1 MLHLDRLKETIEG
14 EILDDELSRALYG
27 SGACLYRVRPSA
39 IVRPKTN
46 SDVVRVLEYAARS
59 GLSIT
64 ARGGGTSRTGNEL
77 GAGLILDFLTHMN
90 GILEFDPDRKWI
102 RAQPGIVL
110 SALNEFLKPHNLS
123 FPVDPSTKEFCTL
136 GGMIANNSSGPH
148 AVKYGTTRDYVLS
161 LEVVLGN
168 GEIITTGP
176 VTLTD
181 EEVASRGPFKTLRQ
195 TIYGKIPDI
204 LARYRHALKEERPRT
219 TKDSSGYHLWRV
231 KKDQR
236 LDLTPLLVGS
246 EGTLAVVVSAKLQ
259 LVPIQAQALG
269 GHLYFADLANV
280 GEAIQRILAL
290 SPAMV
295 EIMERRILDLARAQR
310 EEVRPYLPEGT
321 EALLDVEFQGDDLE
335 TLQQRFAELEKSV
348 VSEGKLAVALRV
360 AESKQDMEMF
370 AKLRS
375 ISGPL
380 LNKTS
385 GPARPVAFIEDAAVH
400 PSRLPEYI
408 KGLRACF
415 ARHGVKA
422 GIYGHAGDGNLHTM
436 VFLDLNQEDQ
446 VDKMVTIAEEV
457 YDLVLKLKGTVS
469 GEHGDGRTRSHYLKR
484 QYPRLYSAF
493 AEIKALF
500 DPRNTLNPG
509 IIVTADDNPLPQ
521 HLKSGPHEHVTPVGA
536 FSEIESLESDL
547 AACSGCAKCRA
558 YCPIARELSEEWATG
573 RGKIILLR
581 EVFSGHLEPET
592 LETQAFKKILDS
604 CINCK
609 RCLKECPSGVDIPW
623 LSVTGRAH
631 YVKERGETL
640 GNRLLTSPRALCE
653 ALGPLV
659 GLANLAN
666 RLRPTRQLME
676 KTLGLDHRRKLPA
689 LQGQSFRKNLKAAAQ
704 PRGEQQI
711 VLFLD
716 CYSNLNGGEGRAA
729 FEILGANGFEVLLPD
744 LRCCGVAR
752 INTGAIEKVLTDIHF
767 NSDLLADYVAEGL
780 DIVFSEPSC
789 ALAVKMEYPRILNN
803 ETSRQ
808 VAEHCYDIFEYLSLL
823 RDRGKLRLA
832 FRKQNLTVG
841 YHNPCHLRA
850 LDGGGQVVEHLR
862 QIPGLRVQAFSDIC
876 CGLGGTFGLKK
887 ENFDLSMAIGETL
900 FQEIRDSHVD
910 EVVTSCG
917 ACAMQIFQGTGYR
930 PIHPLSLLAKASKGG
945 PEQVVGKEGTI
956 RCP

>member
-1 MLHLDRLKETIEG
+1 MSHLHRLKEMIEG

-27 SGACLYRVRPSA
+27 SGACLYRVTPSA
-39 IVRPKTN
+39 IVRPKT
-46 SDVVRVLEYAARS
+46 SADVVRVLEHAAQT

-77 GAGLILDFLTHMN
+77 GSGLVLDFLTHMN
-90 GILEFDPDRKWI
+90 GILEFDPDQKWV
-102 RAQPGIVL
+102 RVQPGIVL
-110 SALNEFLKPHNLS
+110 SALNEFLKPHNLC
-123 FPVDPSTKEFCTL
+123 FPVDPSTKELCTL

-148 AVKYGTTRDYVLS
+148 AVKYGTTRDYILSLDAVLS
-161 LEVVLGN
+161 N
-168 GEIITTGP
+168 GELITTGP
-176 VTLTD
+176 VTFSN
-181 EEVASRGPFKTLRQ
+181 EGSASQRANETLEQ
-195 TIYGKIPDI
+195 TIYRNIPEI
-204 LARYRHALKEERPRT
+204 LARYRQALKEERPRT

-231 KKDQR
+231 KKEQR

-246 EGTLAVVVSAKLQ
+246 EGTLAAVVSAKLR

-269 GHLYFADLANV
+269 GLLYFADLARV

-295 EIMERRILDLARAQR
+295 EIMERRILDLARAQK
-310 EEVRPYLPEGT
+310 EEMRPYLPEGT

-335 TLQQRFAELEKSV
+335 TLRQRFAELEESII
-348 VSEGKLAVALRV
+348 SEKRLAVALRI
-360 AESKQDMEMF
+360 AESRQDMEMF

-380 LNKTS
+380 LNKTP

-408 KGLRACF
+408 EGLRASF

-446 VDKMVTIAEEV
+446 VDKMVTVAEEI
-457 YDLVLKLKGTVS
+457 YDLVLKLKGTIS

-493 AEIKALF
+493 EEIKALF
-500 DPRNTLNPG
+500 DPQNTLNPG
-509 IIVTADDNPLPQ
+509 IIVSADDNPLPRR
-521 HLKSGPHEHVTPVGA
+521 LKSGPHERLIPEGA
-536 FSEIESLESDL
+536 FSKIGSLESDL

-558 YCPIARELSEEWATG
+558 YCPIARELSEEWTTG

-581 EVFSGHLEPET
+581 EIFSGHLDPKT
-592 LETQAFKKILDS
+592 LETEAFKKILDS

-623 LSVTGRAH
+623 LSVIGRAH
-631 YVKERGETL
+631 YVNKHGETL
-640 GNRLLTSPRALCE
+640 GNRLLTSPRAFCE
-653 ALGPLV
+653 ALGPLT

-666 RLRPTRQLME
+666 RLRPFRYLME
-676 KTLGLDHRRKLPA
+676 RTLGLDHRRKLPA
-689 LQGQSFRKNLKAAAQ
+689 LQGRSLRNNLKAAAQ
-704 PRGEQQI
+704 PQGRRQI
-711 VLFLD
+711 ALFMD
-716 CYSNLNGGEGRAA
+716 CYGNLNGDEGRAA
-729 FEILGANGFEVLLPD
+729 FEVLGANGFEVLLPD
-744 LRCCGVAR
+744 VRCCGVAR
-752 INTGAIEKVLTDIHF
+752 INTGAVDQVLKDIQY
-767 NSDLLADYVAEGL
+767 NTDLLAGYVTKGL

-803 ETSRQ
+803 VTSRK
-808 VAEHCYDIFEYLSLL
+808 VAEHCYDIFEYLNVL
-823 RDRGKLRLA
+823 RERGKLLLA
-832 FRKQNLTVG
+832 FRDQDLTVG

-850 LDGGGQVVEHLR
+850 LDGGAQVVELLK
-862 QIPGLRVQAFSDIC
+862 QIPGLRVQTFSDIC

-887 ENFDLSMAIGETL
+887 ENFDLSMAIGERL
-900 FQEIRDSHVD
+900 FQEIRDSRVD
-910 EVVTSCG
+910 KVVTSCG
-917 ACAMQIFQGTGYR
+917 ACAMQISQGTGR
-930 PIHPLSLLAKASKGG
+930 RAIHPLSLLAKAYKRK
-945 PEQVVGKEGTI
+945 PEESAGE
-956 RCP
+956 